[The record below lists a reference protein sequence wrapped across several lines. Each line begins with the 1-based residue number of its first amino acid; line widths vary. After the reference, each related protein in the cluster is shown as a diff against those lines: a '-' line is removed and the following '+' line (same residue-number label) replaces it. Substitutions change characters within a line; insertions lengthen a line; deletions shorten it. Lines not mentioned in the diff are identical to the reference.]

1 MCNIALLIINIAE
14 QLKLVLMLTMIA
26 ICLGH
31 SPAFAHPWQPKTLHT
46 NENSYFS
53 HPVEILSKLLA
64 GKGKVKRNNFC
75 VVSHGDVNYQYTW
88 VYWQEGKAII
98 LWEPSKEIVDLATS
112 RRYIHL
118 PQDIVANQADLH
130 GSTYLVT
137 SQWVNSLLKD
147 CQVNGKKFTL
157 STH

>member
-1 MCNIALLIINIAE
+1 MRYIARLVINVDQ
-14 QLKLVLMLTMIA
+14 QLKLVLILLTTA

-31 SPAFAHPWQPKTLHT
+31 SSAFAHPWQPKILHIS
-46 NENSYFS
+46 ESSHFS

-64 GKGKVKRNNFC
+64 VKGKVKHNSFC
-75 VVSHGDVNYQYTW
+75 VISHEDVNYKYAW

-118 PQDIVANQADLH
+118 PQDVVANEADLH

-147 CQVNGKKFTL
+147 CQVNVKKFTL
-157 STH
+157 PRH